1 MQCCFWDLQCTLLSP
16 FFCIKTGLLFVAFMY
31 LPSLMTKWNKDSF
44 VSTLH
49 FPVAIKPDNIRTHGE
64 GMRWGFS
71 EPISDCTVWICVYCN
86 DCTCPANCWNTV
98 FPVEPRQLWTEPC
111 SVSHYISISSS
122 KIRFRL
128 SVEQESDFLI
138 KRYLV
143 MDADVRFNLV
153 VFFFFYLRMS
163 SVTFLNIS
171 WPPLLIMKKALPWKP
186 QRQVNSARCCQR

>member
-1 MQCCFWDLQCTLLSP
+1 MSCGWYALMCHSSILSCTLLLPLDSNLFSSAMLHKQQLCSAAFGICSALCYP
-16 FFCIKTGLLFVAFMY
+16 PLFFFCIKTGLLFAAFMY
-31 LPSLMTKWNKDSF
+31 LPPLMTKWNKDSF

-138 KRYLV
+138 KR
-143 MDADVRFNLV
+143 
-153 VFFFFYLRMS
+153 
-163 SVTFLNIS
+163 IQS
-171 WPPLLIMKKALPWKP
+171 WILM
-186 QRQVNSARCCQR
+186 